1 MLAYGLHQR
10 IAKRKNIMT
19 EPNAVLAEDLND
31 RGVAVRCSID
41 QGPLIQWV
49 ISDAEPASNKALEID
64 YHFTLVDQL

>member
-1 MLAYGLHQR
+1 
-10 IAKRKNIMT
+10 MT